1 MSKELFFVL
10 ITAVLFTTHEPVSK
24 LIANDINPYAITA
37 IRFFGG
43 SLVCLPLSVREVIRN
58 KIKLNGK
65 DFLILGGLGVL
76 DICVSMV
83 LLQIGV
89 KMADSPALISIIF
102 SSNSIITIILSAIF
116 LKSKLTKVKIVGIV
130 LCVVGV
136 LVSVD
141 IGSGSNAGSIIFAIL
156 AAATFSVYT
165 VLCKKYMYRFSGV
178 IQTGISFFLGSSVL
192 LIILFLGGV
201 DIVGGISGTN
211 ITEVMY
217 LSVVVTGI
225 GYLAYF
231 AAIKSG
237 GPQIA
242 AITFLIKP
250 ILTPFVTW
258 VVNGI
263 VPSYSII
270 IAVILVVI
278 GAALSGG
285 ALRNNRKNP
294 EKSSM

>member
-10 ITAVLFTTHEPVSK
+10 VTAVLFTTHEPVSK
-24 LIANDINPYAITA
+24 LIANEIDPYAITA
-37 IRFFGG
+37 IRFFIG
-43 SLVCLPLSVREVIRN
+43 SLVCLPLSIREIIRN

-89 KMADSPALISIIF
+89 KIADSPALIAIIF
-102 SSNSIITIILSAIF
+102 SSNSIITIVLSVIF
-116 LKSKLTKVKIVGIV
+116 LKSRLTKVKIVGIV
-130 LCVVGV
+130 LCVAGV
-136 LVSVD
+136 LASVD
-141 IGSGSNAGSIIFAIL
+141 VGSGSNVGSIIFAIL
-156 AAATFSVYT
+156 SAATFSIYT
-165 VLCKKYMYRFSGV
+165 VLCKKFMHRFSGV

-192 LIILFLGGV
+192 LLILFFGGV
-201 DIVGGISGTN
+201 DIVGGISGSN

-217 LSVVVTGI
+217 LSVAVTGI

-258 VVNGI
+258 IVNGI
-263 VPSYSII
+263 VPSFRVLV
-270 IAVILVVI
+270 AVVFVVI
-278 GAALSGG
+278 GAGLAGG
-285 ALRNNRKNP
+285 ALKLNGK
-294 EKSSM
+294 K

>member
-1 MSKELFFVL
+1 MMYKELFFVL
-10 ITAVLFTTHEPVSK
+10 VTAILFTMHEPVSK

-37 IRFFGG
+37 IRFFIG
-43 SLVCLPLSVREVIRN
+43 SLVCLPLSVREIIKN
-58 KIKLNGK
+58 KIKLKGK

-116 LKSKLTKVKIVGIV
+116 LKSKLTKVKVVGIL

-136 LVSVD
+136 LLSAD
-141 IGSGSNAGSIIFAIL
+141 LGSGSNAVSIILAVL

-165 VLCKKYMYRFSGV
+165 VLCKRFMHKFTGV
-178 IQTGISFFLGSSVL
+178 IQTGISFFMGSSVL
-192 LIILFLGGV
+192 LIILLIGGV
-201 DIVGGISGTN
+201 DIVGGISASN
-211 ITEVMY
+211 ISEVMY
-217 LSVVVTGI
+217 LSVIVTGV

-231 AAIKSG
+231 SVIKSG
-237 GPQIA
+237 GPQVA

-250 ILTPFVTW
+250 ILTPFMTW
-258 VVNGI
+258 IVNGI
-263 VPSYSII
+263 VPDYSII
-270 IAVILVVI
+270 IAVILVAI

-285 ALRNNRKNP
+285 ALRNIGKI
-294 EKSSM
+294 KKKAA